1 MNKRIAVLCGMLSC
15 ATYAAPLWAQVEN
28 VNPAG
33 EMQLQKMSPA
43 VKRFTIKLEGSVRE
57 QSALNDIERIIRD
70 IFNNSRIGTVAV
82 LVSGEPVASDVRV
95 YENLEIVVNAK
106 TAEEEG
112 QPYRVNIT
120 LQERGTA
127 SGEPKRF
134 DYLPVQAEMFHQEL
148 SAYLSKELNL
158 KPKPRAIV
166 APAPV
171 VTPPVTNTPAVET
184 SSTMVTTAP
193 VVATP
198 PAVTNTPK
206 MVASP
211 NDGPAYVNP
220 ADEIQLQNVTPTVKR
235 FAIKL
240 EGSVREQNALT
251 DIERMI
257 RQIFRESRIGSV
269 TVPVSGSPVAIQ
281 NKVYENL
288 EIVVNAK
295 TAEEADKPYAVN
307 LTLREAGSTGGAP
320 VPFSYA
326 PAYPDIFYQ
335 GLKAYLSKELNL
347 QPK

>member
-33 EMQLQKMSPA
+33 EMQLQKVSPA

-82 LVSGEPVASDVRV
+82 LVSGEPVASDVKV

-106 TAEEEG
+106 TAEEDG

-134 DYLPVQAEMFHQEL
+134 DYLPVQAEMFSQEL
-148 SAYLSKELNL
+148 TAYLSKELNL
-158 KPKPRAIV
+158 QPKPKAVV
-166 APAPV
+166 APVPV
-171 VTPPVTNTPAVET
+171 VTPSVDT
-184 SSTMVTTAP
+184 SSTMATMPAMTQTA
-193 VVATP
+193 
-198 PAVTNTPK
+198 PAVTTPPVVVTTPK
-206 MVASP
+206 MVATP
-211 NDGPAYVNP
+211 NDGPKYVNP
-220 ADEIQLQNVTPTVKR
+220 ADEIQLQNITPTVKR

-240 EGSVREQNALT
+240 EGSVREQSALT

-269 TVPVSGSPVAIQ
+269 TVPVSGSPVAME

-326 PAYPDIFYQ
+326 PAYPDVFYQ
-335 GLKAYLSKELNL
+335 GLKAHLSKELNL